1 MGYVNGS
8 KEMEAIKQTVEMI
21 RQSYSERMLDGDFD
35 RAKHQYL
42 SLSGV
47 NRGSSDLRM
56 QRILNLK
63 EYEKAGSVDEHEWRS
78 DHSQGWKR
86 KGDGS

>member
-1 MGYVNGS
+1 MG
-8 KEMEAIKQTVEMI
+8 
-21 RQSYSERMLDGDFD
+21 MLTEQNN
-35 RAKHQYL
+35 QYL

>member
-1 MGYVNGS
+1 MGILTEQNN
-8 KEMEAIKQTVEMI
+8 
-21 RQSYSERMLDGDFD
+21 
-35 RAKHQYL
+35 QYL

-47 NRGSSDLRM
+47 NRGSLDLRM

-63 EYEKAGSVDEHEWRS
+63 EYEKAGKVDEHEWRS